1 MHLENANLEQLV
13 RHIASTVTNLS
24 QVDRK
29 RIVAIAIGRAISLSL
44 PLPAQALT
52 STPEAFYDLNHVES
66 VGNAVSKINELYPL
80 DVGLTIDASNGCI
93 LTFRYNVVYNP
104 KTFSQLMDRIMVW
117 SDDILPERV
126 RDLAQQALARG
137 DFNSDVERLVQL
149 AQLTVFALTGV

>member
-66 VGNAVSKINELYPL
+66 VGNAVSKINELYTL
-80 DVGLTIDASNGCI
+80 DVSLTIDVARMYF
-93 LTFRYNVVYNP
+93 TFRYNVVYNP

-149 AQLTVFALTGV
+149 AQLTVFA

>member
-80 DVGLTIDASNGCI
+80 DVGLTIDVARMYF
-93 LTFRYNVVYNP
+93 TFRYNVVYNP

-149 AQLTVFALTGV
+149 AQLTVFA